1 MNINKLILFYGSI
14 FDCKIRTFVGM
25 ESVIF
30 WIAVF
35 ILSLVVLIFS
45 ANKFIEAAEKIG
57 LSLNINPFIIGVTI
71 VAVGTSLPELITSI
85 LAVLKNSS
93 EIVLGNV
100 VGSNIT
106 NISLVLGLVAIIM
119 RRVDIEF
126 DMMKVEIPILL
137 FSALLAWIMMLD
149 GFIDFLDGIVCLM
162 GLSLFI
168 IYTIRNKSEDIIPE
182 GAVIVEKKA
191 FPVSSL
197 ILFIIS
203 GVAIYFSADYNVT
216 SIIKISEFFNISK
229 EVVSVTVVS
238 LGTSLPEVVVSIAAA
253 RSKRFDLAVGNIIG
267 SNIFNTFA
275 VLGIPALIGPLVI
288 STQMMSLSLPI
299 MLSLT
304 FLLYI
309 FLLSKKINRWQGW
322 IFILMYA
329 FFILSNVRS
338 VL

>member
-1 MNINKLILFYGSI
+1 
-14 FDCKIRTFVGM
+14 M

-71 VAVGTSLPELITSI
+71 VAIGTSLPELITSI

-137 FSALLAWIMMLD
+137 FSALLTWIMMLD

-162 GLSLFI
+162 GLALFL
-168 IYTIRNKSEDIIPE
+168 IYTIRNKNEENVLDE
-182 GAVIVEKKA
+182 TEEVNEKKA
-191 FPVSSL
+191 FPFASFV
-197 ILFIIS
+197 LFIIS

-216 SIIKISEFFNISK
+216 SIIKISEFLKVSK

-253 RSKRFDLAVGNIIG
+253 KSKRFDLAVGNIIG

-275 VLGIPALIGPLVI
+275 VLGIPSLIGPLVI
-288 STQMMSLSLPI
+288 STQMMNLSLPI

-304 FLLYI
+304 FLFFV